1 MGVMMYPPQTVVV
14 TSASDLS
21 AYQYVFV
28 KYSSGDNAAPV
39 VALCGSTEVPMGII
53 IKGEIAGRDMEMI
66 PLNNQPCKV
75 VASGVIAVGATC
87 ITAANGQATASTSDG
102 ARIYFIATEAAGAA
116 NDIIAGYTTNMFRGA

>member
-1 MGVMMYPPQTVVV
+1 MGVMMYEPKTVVV

-66 PLNNQPCKV
+66 PLNNQPAKV
-75 VASGVIAVGATC
+75 VAAGVIAVGATC
-87 ITAANGQATASTSDG
+87 ITAANGQAAATTTDG
-102 ARIYFIATEAAGAA
+102 HRVFFIATEAAGAA
-116 NDIIAGYTTNMFRGA
+116 NDIIAGYTVNMFRGA